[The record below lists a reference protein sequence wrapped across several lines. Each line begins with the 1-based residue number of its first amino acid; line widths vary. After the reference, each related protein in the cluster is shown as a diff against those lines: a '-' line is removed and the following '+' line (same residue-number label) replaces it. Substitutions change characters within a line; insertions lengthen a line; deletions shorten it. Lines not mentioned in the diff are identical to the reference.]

1 MLLRY
6 YGESVQSVVPGFDAN
21 TLTEIGFR
29 RDRKFSQPREEFA
42 VQYEK
47 VREEALV
54 TQTDGP
60 VQSEAE
66 ALLLRKLET
75 GLNDLIAGLGED
87 EVLLIESEQGVD
99 WPKVRDRKQGI
110 IVAGENR
117 LYFHWRVEPPL
128 RLGVYRRR
136 AS

>member
-1 MLLRY
+1 MLLRH
-6 YGESVQSVVPGFDAN
+6 YGPSVQSVVPGFDAN

-29 RDRKFSQPREEFA
+29 RDRRFSMSREEFA
-42 VQYEK
+42 DGYEK
-47 VREEALV
+47 VREESLV
-54 TQTDGP
+54 TETDGP

-66 ALLLRKLET
+66 ALLLRQLEA
-75 GLNDLIAGLGED
+75 GLAELMAGLGED

-128 RLGVYRRR
+128 RLGVYHRR
-136 AS
+136 SS